1 MDEEEFIFLHDNS
14 EEISEDDY
22 EEEKETNT

>member
-1 MDEEEFIFLHDNS
+1 MDEEEYVFLHDNS

-22 EEEKETNT
+22 EEEKETNV